1 MNRAES
7 RSDASAHR
15 GNEQGERAGRGL
27 GSWGCGTIWR
37 ETVPHVGLVVP
48 QSEPHP
54 RWDGTRPHP
63 RRNPLSSLLSSAIEA
78 AGNLQRN
85 RSQFFP
91 FGRELKIGSNELLE
105 HHGAEGV
112 ELRSGAKCP
121 VRGTVHIIS
130 LTSET
135 ARRAGV
141 LSSMIRWEDLP
152 RAVTLSVTVDHTD
165 RVQAVSKGRGM

>member
-1 MNRAES
+1 MPVHTGVTNRA
-7 RSDASAHR
+7 
-15 GNEQGERAGRGL
+15 NEQGEASGHGAVGQYGEKL
-27 GSWGCGTIWR
+27 FPTWGWWF
-37 ETVPHVGLVVP
+37 

-112 ELRSGAKCP
+112 ELRSEAKCP

-141 LSSMIRWEDLP
+141 LSSMIRWEDLL